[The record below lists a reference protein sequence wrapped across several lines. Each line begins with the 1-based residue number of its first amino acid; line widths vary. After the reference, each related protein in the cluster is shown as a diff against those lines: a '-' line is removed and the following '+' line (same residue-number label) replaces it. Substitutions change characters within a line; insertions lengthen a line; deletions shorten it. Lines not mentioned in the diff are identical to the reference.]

1 MNFRFKFLQQQVKL
15 HRRRE
20 MSEDDK
26 KERGKERREEDRR
39 NKTRRRDTNTVKVM
53 SEFDKLI
60 KNIGSPF
67 IGYRENIDE

>member
-1 MNFRFKFLQQQVKL
+1 
-15 HRRRE
+15 